1 MIIFYELDFVRTA
14 MKTSILI
21 FVLFFVSG
29 CAIFQ
34 PEETIIIQ
42 PKLLKQS
49 SLPPITSSIYSDNFE
64 FTCELIVNEKGDVE
78 KAKLLT
84 QSGDPTWDSLA
95 TLSLLEWK
103 FAPATANGIP
113 IKQLI
118 RRRVKVV
125 FEQPEIVP
133 LAEIQLNNYQLA
145 DSIYNAIVNGADFSD
160 MAKKYSLSNTK
171 LKGGMLGNVDIKQ
184 YSKNISSV
192 LHRLKGGE
200 ITEPLVFGD
209 RFIIFKKLVQNN

>member
-1 MIIFYELDFVRTA
+1 MRFI
-14 MKTSILI
+14 MKASILI
-21 FVLFFVSG
+21 FVLFLLNG

-34 PEETIIIQ
+34 PEETEIIQ

-49 SLPPITSSIYSDNFE
+49 SLPPITSAIYSDNFE
-64 FTCELIVNEKGDVE
+64 FTCELIVDEKGDVE

-84 QSGDPTWDSLA
+84 PSGDPTWDSLA

-103 FAPATANGIP
+103 FTPATANGIP

-118 RRRVKVV
+118 RRRVKVI
-125 FEQPEIVP
+125 FEQPEIIP

-145 DSIYNAIVNGADFSD
+145 DLVHNAIINGANFSD

-171 LKGGMLGNVDIKQ
+171 HKGGMLGNIDIKQ
-184 YSKNISSV
+184 YSNNISNI
-192 LHRLKGGE
+192 LHRLKDGE